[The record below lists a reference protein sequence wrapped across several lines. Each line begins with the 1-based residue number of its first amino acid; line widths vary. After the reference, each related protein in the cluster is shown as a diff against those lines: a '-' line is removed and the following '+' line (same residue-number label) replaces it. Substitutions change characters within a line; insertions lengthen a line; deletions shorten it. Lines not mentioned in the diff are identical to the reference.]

1 MMVWREEM
9 ATHSSILAGKIPWT
23 EEPGG
28 LQYVGLQRV
37 GHDLTTKQNICVL
50 KLSFQAHAFELIN
63 LYQSMCNNKTQLD
76 VRCHS

>member
-1 MMVWREEM
+1 M

-37 GHDLTTKQNICVL
+37 GHDLATKQNICAL
-50 KLSFQAHAFELIN
+50 KLSFQVHAFELIN
-63 LYQSMCNNKTQLD
+63 LYQSMCNNKIQLD
-76 VRCHS
+76 VCCHS